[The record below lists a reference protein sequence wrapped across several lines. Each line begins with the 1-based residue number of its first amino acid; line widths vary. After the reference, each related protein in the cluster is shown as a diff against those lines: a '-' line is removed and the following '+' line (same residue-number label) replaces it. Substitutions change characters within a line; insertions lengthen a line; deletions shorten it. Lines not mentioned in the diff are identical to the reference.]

1 MRGAVLTLATGKP
14 VYVRMAVNLARSFL
28 WWHRDSDI
36 RFALATDS
44 KHLLPGD
51 LNGVDVIELAPGQLG
66 RGFSSK
72 LHIDEIAPADR
83 TLFVDADCLCV
94 GSLEPTFAKFAGH
107 AVSVAGRVG
116 TPAEVSEGDWFGD
129 VKAVCSRFGVRALP
143 YFNGGVYYLER
154 GAACTRIYE
163 TARKLERDYDA
174 MGLVRLR
181 GLPNEELLMA
191 IAMALHGETAVP
203 DDGSVLSE
211 QLCVDQ
217 VALDVLR
224 GGSWYASSYSHE
236 LGRNLDTRLSDM
248 HPVLVHF
255 LGGTTA
261 RHPYRREELRL
272 ELAAGRRWPVWAA
285 DLAAAACRSLPM
297 LTARGAK
304 DALRPAYRRLFGTR
318 KVAEGDRA

>member
-1 MRGAVLTLATGKP
+1 MGRAVLTLATGKP

-28 WWHRDSDI
+28 WWHADSDI
-36 RFALATDS
+36 RFVVATDA
-44 KHLLPGD
+44 KHLLPDD
-51 LNGVDVIELAPGQLG
+51 LGKVGVIELAPGQLG
-66 RGFSSK
+66 SGFSTK
-72 LHIDEIAPADR
+72 LHLDEIAPADR

-94 GSLEPTFAKFAGH
+94 GSLESTFRKFEGH

-116 TPAEVSEGDWFGD
+116 MPAEISDGDWFGD
-129 VKAVCSRFGVRALP
+129 VKAVCKRFGVGGLP

-154 GAACTRIYE
+154 GEACSRIYA
-163 TARKLERDYDA
+163 TARKLESDYDA

-191 IAMALHGETAVP
+191 VAMALHGESAVP

-211 QLCVDQ
+211 QLCVEN

-224 GGSWYASSYSHE
+224 GGSWYTSSYSSE
-236 LGRNLDTRLSDM
+236 IGRDVAVGVSEM

-255 LGGTTA
+255 LGGTTT

-285 DLAAAACRSLPM
+285 DLAAATCRSLPM

-318 KVAEGDRA
+318 KLAGNDRL